1 MKTADMEQAA
11 IEMVQARGNEVHRPT
26 TKVLS
31 NILDGTLVTVT
42 FRDNENKE
50 VLRHVL
56 FDKHGEPKYYRWH
69 SEILSD
75 LSYYKERSWF
85 FRFLQFAGVGGLI
98 ALILVVIFSVLIF
111 VLAFSGKPTDPSITE
126 VVKLS
131 FTTILGFFF
140 GQSTSR
146 QK

>member
-1 MKTADMEQAA
+1 MKIADMEQEAVKDVRTRYDD
-11 IEMVQARGNEVHRPT
+11 VQNPV
-26 TKVLS
+26 TKVYP
-31 NILDGTLVTVT
+31 NILDGTLIRVTYW
-42 FRDNENKE
+42 DKANKE
-50 VLRHVL
+50 HINHVL
-56 FDKHGEPKYYRWH
+56 FDKNNEPKFYRYN

-75 LSYYKERSWF
+75 LSHHKERSWF

-98 ALILVVIFSVLIF
+98 ALILVLIFSVLIF
-111 VLAFSGKPTDPSITE
+111 VLAFSGKPADPSITE

-146 QK
+146 PK

>member
-1 MKTADMEQAA
+1 MKIADMEEAA
-11 IEMVQARGNEVHRPT
+11 IEVIRGRDDDVQRPT
-26 TKVLS
+26 TKVLL

-42 FRDNENKE
+42 YRNTENKE
-50 VLRHVL
+50 VIRHVL
-56 FDKHGEPKYYRWH
+56 FDKNNEPKFYRYH

-75 LSYYKERSWF
+75 LSHHKERSWF

-98 ALILVVIFSVLIF
+98 ALILVLIFSVLIF
-111 VLAFSGKPTDPSITE
+111 VLAFSGKPADPSITE

-146 QK
+146 PK